1 LLNGGCKWCATVI
14 VETACDA
21 AAKTNTL
28 QPVSL
33 TDRQFFLAAVVIYG
47 LSMVFSVF
55 VWRKNFRADN
65 RVNYGLLLAG
75 LVFHTISLA
84 KRGFSIDRCP
94 VNNLYEATSFFIWAL
109 VAAYAAIGVVS
120 RFRFLGGFVSPLA
133 FAVGVFALMPSLD
146 PPPGPESIFTGGW
159 ISLHAAM
166 IMLSYGAFG
175 LSSVAAVMY
184 LTQEHDLKLHKIK
197 AILSKLPSIERIES
211 VVSRLL
217 TSGFALLTVGL
228 LVIPLAVDKPEQISF
243 ASDSK
248 VLWSGLVWLIYLVLI
263 VWHWRFHLAG
273 KRFAWGALGSFIFV
287 LLTFW
292 GTNLM
297 SQLHN

>member
-1 LLNGGCKWCATVI
+1 VA
-14 VETACDA
+14 
-21 AAKTNTL
+21 
-28 QPVSL
+28 
-33 TDRQFFLAAVVIYG
+33 IYG

-55 VWRKNFRADN
+55 VWRKSFRADN
-65 RVNYGLLLAG
+65 RVNYGLLVAG
-75 LVFHTISLA
+75 LALHTVSLA
-84 KRGFSIDRCP
+84 KRGFSFERCP

-109 VAAYAAIGVVS
+109 VAVYAAIGIVS
-120 RFRFLGGFVSPLA
+120 RLRFLGGFVSPLA

-146 PPPGPESIFTGGW
+146 PPPGPASIFAGGW

-166 IMLSYGAFG
+166 IMLSYGSFG
-175 LSSVAAVMY
+175 LSSVAAMMY

-217 TSGFALLTVGL
+217 SAGFALLTIGL

-243 ASDSK
+243 ATDSK
-248 VLWSGLVWLIYLVLI
+248 VLWSALVWLIYLVLI
-263 VWHWRFHLAG
+263 IWHWRFRLAG
-273 KRFAWGALGSFIFV
+273 KRFAWGALGSFVFV